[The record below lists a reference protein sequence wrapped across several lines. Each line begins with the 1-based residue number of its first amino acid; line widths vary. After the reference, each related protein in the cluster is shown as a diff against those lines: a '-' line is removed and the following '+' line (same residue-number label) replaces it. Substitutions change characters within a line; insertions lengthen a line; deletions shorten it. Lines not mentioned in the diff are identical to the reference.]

1 VLYEQRRI
9 LFTTW
14 EGQDEKGWQSIEH
27 DTKQLE
33 ERRSRLVK
41 ERDYFQAL
49 YDVVKVINA
58 SLEMSTVLEEI
69 VKSVARTM
77 CVKASSIRLLDERKR
92 SLIMGAACGL
102 SKGYIKKGRVLVKE
116 SGIDQKALSGQ
127 LIWIKNAQTDPDFQY
142 GAGAKAEGI
151 KSVLVVP
158 LKVEKAVI
166 GVLRVYTDKI
176 REFNQQEIKFLEA
189 VANLSAMA
197 LENARLHQALKTNYD
212 LLVAHKYRLDDN

>member
-1 VLYEQRRI
+1 
-9 LFTTW
+9 
-14 EGQDEKGWQSIEH
+14 
-27 DTKQLE
+27 
-33 ERRSRLVK
+33 VK

-49 YDVVKVINA
+49 YEVVKVVNA
-58 SLEMSTVLEEI
+58 SLDMTTVLEEI
-69 VKSVARTM
+69 VKSVATTM
-77 CVKASSIRLLDERKR
+77 CVKASSIRLLDSRKR
-92 SLIMGAACGL
+92 SLIMGAAYGL
-102 SKGYIKKGRVLVKE
+102 SKGYIKKGPVLVKE
-116 SGIDQKALSGQ
+116 SGLDQKALTGQ

-158 LKVEKAVI
+158 LRVEKAVI
-166 GVLRVYTDKI
+166 GVLRVYTDKV
-176 REFNQQEIKFLEA
+176 REFNEQETKFLEA